1 MSKNLT
7 PEELQNLQALNQEF
21 TQVKLKLADSVY
33 QQVLYTKDLDTI
45 RGKFSSVEKELSEKY
60 GANSVIDLM
69 SPIVVF
75 SSTSNNSFKSSIS

>member
-33 QQVLYTKDLDTI
+33 QQVLFTKDLDTI
-45 RGKFSSVEKELSEKY
+45 REKF
-60 GANSVIDLM
+60 
-69 SPIVVF
+69 
-75 SSTSNNSFKSSIS
+75 